1 MDIFNRKKLAAAEE
15 ENRMLKEACAKFQT
29 DTIAAENRAE
39 RYKRERDE
47 VRNNIG
53 KQVAQNGELTKSLS
67 ELRYLKEKDRQVF
80 IKKFEELKQKLGEA
94 DATISDLKLCL
105 EQSEDIASI
114 EDTKK
119 VPYKIRGEVASGKLG
134 DNNNKEKNYEKYMAS
149 IYKSNKSFFT
159 SNELK
164 FYDLLSPLAQ
174 SHGLIIFSKVRL
186 AEIID
191 LWERF
196 YDEKSLEDAK
206 KQNPFEKGVAF
217 EKAKDWVK
225 YPNKKAIYNRIQ
237 ELNPNF
243 NNSDYKI
250 AFLYPLFRLH
260 IDFLL
265 CKKVE
270 NYIVPLMAIELNGKE
285 HYKNDDWIKKTNDQ
299 FKRSV
304 FFSDY
309 VYIGLLSIYNDV
321 LTEKRDELMK
331 IMSDTLSRVSDGYN
345 KVNWNDTQN
354 SLSELAKPYIEKIGK

>member
-1 MDIFNRKKLAAAEE
+1 
-15 ENRMLKEACAKFQT
+15 
-29 DTIAAENRAE
+29 
-39 RYKRERDE
+39 
-47 VRNNIG
+47 
-53 KQVAQNGELTKSLS
+53 
-67 ELRYLKEKDRQVF
+67 
-80 IKKFEELKQKLGEA
+80 
-94 DATISDLKLCL
+94 
-105 EQSEDIASI
+105 
-114 EDTKK
+114 
-119 VPYKIRGEVASGKLG
+119 
-134 DNNNKEKNYEKYMAS
+134 MAS

-174 SHGLIIFSKVRL
+174 SHGIIIFSKVRL
-186 AEIID
+186 ADIVD

-217 EKAKDWVK
+217 EKAKDSTK

-243 NNSDYKI
+243 NNNDYKI

-270 NYIVPLMAIELNGKE
+270 NYVVPLMAIELNGKE

-345 KVNWNDTQN
+345 KVNWNDIQN
-354 SLSELAKPYIEKIGK
+354 SLSELAKPYIEKLGK